1 MNLNLFH
8 YISTLR
14 RAKIKMEILLAH
26 LKDRI
31 TALRILKSLSGQKT
45 QEQCNVNLNKFIKQ
59 AHLSGR
65 NDYIYLLQAVL
76 IVTAVSYVFYDSLI
90 PVIIFSP
97 YVIYHIKKQ
106 RFNERYQNDNE
117 LIRQFRDGMQAVSFA
132 LNTGYSIENSFAEAL
147 QELVMLYGQNAVI
160 IADFNMIV
168 NRIRRNENLEDILDD
183 YAAST
188 NLDDIKYFA
197 EIFRYAKRSG
207 GDLIGIIKQTSHI
220 IHEKAEVQQQ
230 IDTIITGKRLE
241 QRVMVCMPLV
251 ITLYLRLTSP
261 EYIDVLYGN
270 VMGIIVMT
278 ICLLIYA
285 AAVMLSQKI
294 TDINI

>member
-1 MNLNLFH
+1 MSTGCLITLKLFIITICFSIILGLILTFLYTSKNVILN
-8 YISTLR
+8 
-14 RAKIKMEILLAH
+14 KIVGFYILLFRGTP
-26 LKDRI
+26 L
-31 TALRILKSLSGQKT
+31 
-45 QEQCNVNLNKFIKQ
+45 
-59 AHLSGR
+59 
-65 NDYIYLLQAVL
+65 LLQIFFVWFGL
-76 IVTAVSYVFYDSLI
+76 PFI
-90 PVIIFSP
+90 PVIGQYLTLP
-97 YVIYHIKKQ
+97 D
-106 RFNERYQNDNE
+106 RFTA
-117 LIRQFRDGMQAVSFA
+117 GAVAFI
-132 LNTGYSIENSFAEAL
+132 LN
-147 QELVMLYGQNAVI
+147 
-160 IADFNMIV
+160 
-168 NRIRRNENLEDILDD
+168 
-183 YAAST
+183 YAA
-188 NLDDIKYFA
+188 YFA

-207 GDLIGIIKQTSHI
+207 GDVIGIIKQTSHI

-285 AAVMLSQKI
+285 AAVMLAQKI

>member
-1 MNLNLFH
+1 
-8 YISTLR
+8 
-14 RAKIKMEILLAH
+14 
-26 LKDRI
+26 
-31 TALRILKSLSGQKT
+31 
-45 QEQCNVNLNKFIKQ
+45 
-59 AHLSGR
+59 
-65 NDYIYLLQAVL
+65 
-76 IVTAVSYVFYDSLI
+76 
-90 PVIIFSP
+90 
-97 YVIYHIKKQ
+97 
-106 RFNERYQNDNE
+106 
-117 LIRQFRDGMQAVSFA
+117 
-132 LNTGYSIENSFAEAL
+132 
-147 QELVMLYGQNAVI
+147 
-160 IADFNMIV
+160 MIV

-197 EIFRYAKRSG
+197 EIFRYSKRSG

-285 AAVMLSQKI
+285 VAVMLSQKI